1 MAQNDMRAA
10 AVFGAKTEIISDL
23 PPTAIST
30 LAASSTSTR
39 FRNLDQSV
47 ALARAGSG
55 KERSL
60 IPTRTGR
67 HLGTLG
73 RVRAAISH
81 PGAVPLRNLAR
92 NGEPCS
98 RVDGSGGM
106 PRGGCPSRRDIQA
119 GRS

>member
-10 AVFGAKTEIISDL
+10 AVFGAKTEIISDV

-67 HLGTLG
+67 LN
-73 RVRAAISH
+73 RAGIV
-81 PGAVPLRNLAR
+81 G
-92 NGEPCS
+92 
-98 RVDGSGGM
+98 GSY
-106 PRGGCPSRRDIQA
+106 S
-119 GRS
+119 